1 MGRRPRAD
9 TGALGAVM
17 GGGGP
22 GTAGLRQ
29 EVNQRRAMPLMHMEL
44 LEEHREARS
53 RAEGVHRAELEAHAE
68 LDSELAAVHAEIA
81 QHRAQGR
88 SRPRKDTGAFGALA
102 GDDSLSEAAAH
113 AAASAAP
120 SLDAVPERGGG
131 YRRPRKDTYVCAR
144 RAGTAAVGFHDS
156 GALR

>member
-1 MGRRPRAD
+1 MGRRPRAN

-44 LEEHREARS
+44 LEEHRARS
-53 RAEGVHRAELEAHAE
+53 RAEGVHRAELEAQAE

-81 QHRAQGR
+81 QHRAQGH
-88 SRPRKDTGAFGALA
+88 SRPRKGTGALGALA

-144 RAGTAAVGFHDS
+144 RAGTAAVGFHGGS
-156 GALR
+156 ALR

>member
-1 MGRRPRAD
+1 MPKDWPAQPRFLEVLKSMRVASRPK
-9 TGALGAVM
+9 L
-17 GGGGP
+17 
-22 GTAGLRQ
+22 
-29 EVNQRRAMPLMHMEL
+29 
-44 LEEHREARS
+44 
-53 RAEGVHRAELEAHAE
+53 AELEAHAE